1 MQITYDL
8 LKNMAQM
15 LDKETDKSAYTELV
29 TALDARTKL
38 LLESLG
44 YDPEHERIPLF
55 KQTDEERLAAAKKD
69 DMEMLA
75 CPIIG
80 LPYAV
85 TAISDAISKDVRQ
98 DLLAFATDFEYK
110 GLLSFRISFRVFGP
124 NMLASSLNQVSG
136 EKEGMAK
143 LEELA
148 DQGYVFEKEKGYNG
162 YALLDYPKNRELVT
176 AYCKERFGAE
186 WIEIS
191 TVKDKI
197 DEVFVRMDPSSYK
210 FPAQAPAVEDEN
222 LSTITPDEMVRLKK
236 AVSNYQFA
244 LSGYKQMSNNG
255 SGNVVLCV
263 ISSYMY
269 EIEQIIEVHASIW
282 EMKEMEYSKS
292 RAING
297 EIHNIR
303 EGIKTNA
310 MKAFQVS
317 GRDFYRLAEKCLS
330 IHVKPLGLYLDEFKL
345 MEHELIQMTLSHSST
360 LFRQVSFILDGQKDP
375 YDDRA
380 FYAYDSQKNIDTI
393 NRHLQE
399 VMPGCEVDSFEVNIR
414 NGARVLWRVTIS
426 CRRPSDLKSL
436 IEKVDVKKKE
446 EDNMW

>member
-8 LKNMAQM
+8 LKDLAQM
-15 LDKETDKSAYTELV
+15 LDKETDKLAYTELV
-29 TALDARTKL
+29 IALDTRTKL

-69 DMEMLA
+69 DMDMLA

-85 TAISDAISKDVRQ
+85 TAISDAINKDVRQ

-244 LSGYKQMSNNG
+244 LPGYKQMSNNG

-269 EIEQIIEVHASIW
+269 EIEQITEVHASIW

-436 IEKVDVKKKE
+436 IEKVDIKKKE
-446 EDNMW
+446 EENV

>member
-85 TAISDAISKDVRQ
+85 TAISDAINKDVRQ

-303 EGIKTNA
+303 RG
-310 MKAFQVS
+310 S
-317 GRDFYRLAEKCLS
+317 
-330 IHVKPLGLYLDEFKL
+330 KP
-345 MEHELIQMTLSHSST
+345 T
-360 LFRQVSFILDGQKDP
+360 P
-375 YDDRA
+375 
-380 FYAYDSQKNIDTI
+380 
-393 NRHLQE
+393 
-399 VMPGCEVDSFEVNIR
+399 
-414 NGARVLWRVTIS
+414 
-426 CRRPSDLKSL
+426 
-436 IEKVDVKKKE
+436 
-446 EDNMW
+446 

>member
-1 MQITYDL
+1 MQIIYDL

-15 LDKETDKSAYTELV
+15 LDKETDKSAYAELV
-29 TALDARTKL
+29 TALDTRTKL

-110 GLLSFRISFRVFGP
+110 GLLSFRISFRGFGP
-124 NMLASSLNQVSG
+124 HMLASSLNQVSG

-244 LSGYKQMSNNG
+244 LPGYKQMSDNG

-269 EIEQIIEVHASIW
+269 EIEQITEVHASIW

-436 IEKVDVKKKE
+436 IEKVDIKKKE
-446 EDNMW
+446 EENV

>member
-85 TAISDAISKDVRQ
+85 TAISDAINKDVRQ

-345 MEHELIQMTLSHSST
+345 IGHELIQMTLAHSSMLVRHT
-360 LFRQVSFILDGQKDP
+360 SFILDGQKDP

>member
-1 MQITYDL
+1 MQIIYDL

-15 LDKETDKSAYTELV
+15 LDKETDKSAYAELV
-29 TALDARTKL
+29 TALDTRTKL

-110 GLLSFRISFRVFGP
+110 GLLSFRISFRGFGP
-124 NMLASSLNQVSG
+124 HMLASSLNQVSG
-136 EKEGMAK
+136 EEEGMAK
-143 LEELA
+143 LEEMA
-148 DQGYVFEKEKGYNG
+148 DQGYVFKKEKNYNG
-162 YALLDYPKNRELVT
+162 YALLDFAKNRELVT
-176 AYCKERFGAE
+176 AYCKEHFGAE

-197 DEVFVRMDPSSYK
+197 DELLVRMDPSSYK
-210 FPAQAPAVEDEN
+210 SPAQAPAVEDEN

-244 LSGYKQMSNNG
+244 LPGYKQMSNNG

-269 EIEQIIEVHASIW
+269 EIEQITEVHASIW

-375 YDDRA
+375 YDDRV

-399 VMPGCEVDSFEVNIR
+399 VMPGCEIDKFEVNIR
-414 NGARVLWRVTIS
+414 NGVRILWSVTIS

-436 IEKVDVKKKE
+436 IEKVDIKKKE
-446 EDNMW
+446 EENV

>member
-1 MQITYDL
+1 
-8 LKNMAQM
+8 MAQM

-85 TAISDAISKDVRQ
+85 TAISDAINKDVRQ

>member
-85 TAISDAISKDVRQ
+85 TAISDAINKDVRQ